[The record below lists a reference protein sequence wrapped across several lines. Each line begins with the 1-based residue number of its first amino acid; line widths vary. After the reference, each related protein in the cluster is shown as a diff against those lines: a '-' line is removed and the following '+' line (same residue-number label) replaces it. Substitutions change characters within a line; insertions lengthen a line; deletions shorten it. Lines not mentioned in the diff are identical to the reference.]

1 MPISVPFSPVAGRL
15 FGLTL
20 LALLCL
26 PAHADSTPSKAEL
39 EALKSRISELSQAQ
53 AKELRQRDSV
63 QADLREAELR
73 ISRLAKEQR
82 DLEQREA
89 EAKRKLATLEKE
101 QAALARDKR
110 TQVEWL
116 ARTVRASY
124 QSGRQERLKLLL
136 NQEQP
141 DQIARLMRYQEYYQR
156 ARTQRLKAVRA
167 ELTELQAVG
176 ERVASA
182 RQALLDKR
190 AEIARHASKL
200 EQAQQKRQQSLAA
213 LNRSLD
219 NRGKDINQLKTDQQ
233 RLAALLEEM
242 RRSFDDIPADLGGKP
257 FGKLAGKLPWPLP
270 GRITTGYNS
279 RREGALR
286 WQGVIMS
293 APGGTPVRAIHP
305 GRVVFADWLRG
316 YGLLTIVDHGEG
328 YLSLYGYNQALL
340 REVGEWVSAGDS
352 LALAGNSGGNMVS
365 GLYFEIRHRGKA
377 VNPTR
382 WCDRRVT
389 LPPIAQNNR

>member
-1 MPISVPFSPVAGRL
+1 MLRGFSPTNRQL
-15 FGLTL
+15 PTLGLL
-20 LALLCL
+20 LALVVYSPWL
-26 PAHADSTPSKAEL
+26 AAAAPSKAEL
-39 EALKSRISELSQAQ
+39 EALKSRISELSKEQ
-53 AKELRQRDSV
+53 AKELRERDSL

-73 ISRLAKEQR
+73 ISRLAREQR
-82 DLEQREA
+82 QLESREA
-89 EAKRKLATLEKE
+89 EALQKLRTLEKE
-101 QAALARDKR
+101 QAALARDKK
-110 TQVEWL
+110 TQLDWL

-156 ARTQRLKAVRA
+156 ARTDRLNAVKA
-167 ELTELQAVG
+167 ELVELQAVSQ
-176 ERVASA
+176 RVANA
-182 RQALLDKR
+182 RDVLLEKR
-190 AEIARHASKL
+190 TAIEKL
-200 EQAQQKRQQSLAA
+200 AAQQEGAQKKRQQSLAA

-219 NRGKDINQLKTDQQ
+219 SRGSNIDQLKSDQQ
-233 RLAALLEEM
+233 RLTKLLEEM

-286 WQGVIMS
+286 WQGVILG

-316 YGLLTIVDHGEG
+316 YGLLTIVDHGDG

-340 REVGEWVSAGDS
+340 REVGEWVAAGDS
-352 LALAGNSGGNMVS
+352 LALAGNSGGNMAS

-389 LPPIAQNNR
+389 LPPIASYQ

>member
-1 MPISVPFSPVAGRL
+1 MLRGFSPTNRQL
-15 FGLTL
+15 PTLGLL
-20 LALLCL
+20 LALVVYSPWL
-26 PAHADSTPSKAEL
+26 AAAAPSKAEL
-39 EALKSRISELSQAQ
+39 EALKSRISELSKEQ
-53 AKELRQRDSV
+53 AKELRERDSL

-73 ISRLAKEQR
+73 ISRLAREQR
-82 DLEQREA
+82 QLESREA
-89 EAKRKLATLEKE
+89 EALQKLRTLEKE
-101 QAALARDKR
+101 QAALARDKK
-110 TQVEWL
+110 TQLDWL

-156 ARTQRLKAVRA
+156 ARTDRLNAVKA
-167 ELTELQAVG
+167 ELVELQAVSQ
-176 ERVASA
+176 RVANA
-182 RQALLDKR
+182 RDVLLEKR
-190 AEIARHASKL
+190 TAIEKL
-200 EQAQQKRQQSLAA
+200 AAQQEGAQKKRQQSLAA

-219 NRGKDINQLKTDQQ
+219 SRGSNIDQLKSDQQ
-233 RLAALLEEM
+233 RLTKLLEEM

-286 WQGVIMS
+286 WQGVILG

-316 YGLLTIVDHGEG
+316 YGLLTIVDHGDG

-340 REVGEWVSAGDS
+340 REVGEWVAAGDS
-352 LALAGNSGGNMVS
+352 LALAGNSGGNMAS

-389 LPPIAQNNR
+389 LPPIASY

>member
-1 MPISVPFSPVAGRL
+1 MQPTFRPNRL
-15 FGLTL
+15 TTVIIGLIL
-20 LALLCL
+20 PLLLCNSVM
-26 PAHADSTPSKAEL
+26 AESTPSKAEL
-39 EALKSRISELSQAQ
+39 EALKTRISELSKAQ
-53 AKELRQRDSV
+53 ARELRERDAM
-63 QADLREAELR
+63 QADLRDAELR
-73 ISRLAKEQR
+73 ISRLAREQR

-89 EAKRKLATLEKE
+89 EAQSKLRTLERE
-101 QAALARDKR
+101 QAALAKDKR

-156 ARTQRLKAVRA
+156 ARTDRLEAVKS
-167 ELTELQAVG
+167 ELTELQAVSQ
-176 ERVASA
+176 RVANA
-182 RQALLDKR
+182 REVLLEKR
-190 AEIARHASKL
+190 TELQRHASKL
-200 EQAQQKRQQSLAA
+200 EDAQQKRQQSLAA

-219 NRGKDINQLKTDQQ
+219 SRGSDISQLQSDQQ
-233 RLAALLEEM
+233 RLTKLLEDM

-270 GRITTGYNS
+270 GRITTSYNS

-286 WQGVIMS
+286 WQGVILG
-293 APGGTPVRAIHP
+293 APGGTAVRAIHP

-316 YGLLTIVDHGEG
+316 YGLLTIVDHGDG

-340 REVGEWVSAGDS
+340 REVGEWVAAGDS
-352 LALAGNSGGNMVS
+352 LALAGNSGGNMAS

-389 LPPIAQNNR
+389 LPPIARNDQ

>member
-1 MPISVPFSPVAGRL
+1 MQPTFRPNRL
-15 FGLTL
+15 TTVIIGLIL
-20 LALLCL
+20 PLLLCNSVM
-26 PAHADSTPSKAEL
+26 AESTPSKAEL
-39 EALKSRISELSQAQ
+39 EALKTRISELSKAQ
-53 AKELRQRDSV
+53 ARELRERDAM
-63 QADLREAELR
+63 QADLRDAELR
-73 ISRLAKEQR
+73 ISRLAREQR

-89 EAKRKLATLEKE
+89 EAQSKLRTLERE
-101 QAALARDKR
+101 QAALAKDKR

-156 ARTQRLKAVRA
+156 ARTDRLEAVKS
-167 ELTELQAVG
+167 ELTELQAVSQ
-176 ERVASA
+176 RVANA
-182 RQALLDKR
+182 REVLLEKR
-190 AEIARHASKL
+190 TELQRHASKL
-200 EQAQQKRQQSLAA
+200 EDAQQKRQQSLAA

-219 NRGKDINQLKTDQQ
+219 SRGSNISQLQSDQQ
-233 RLAALLEEM
+233 RLTKLLEDM

-270 GRITTGYNS
+270 GRITTSYNS

-286 WQGVIMS
+286 WQGVILG
-293 APGGTPVRAIHP
+293 APGGTAVRAIHP

-316 YGLLTIVDHGEG
+316 YGLLTIVDHGDG

-340 REVGEWVSAGDS
+340 REVGEWVAAGDS
-352 LALAGNSGGNMVS
+352 LALAGNSGGNMAS

-389 LPPIAQNNR
+389 LPPIARNDQ